1 MSAAF
6 GLLCTLN
13 TTTFLLGLA
22 APLPIILYPLAKRLQ
37 LNKDIKVKIIYSFFN
52 HSVDFSFGTV
62 IQYGVQLTDTPI
74 FAIFREVS
82 VN

>member
-37 LNKDIKVKIIYSFFN
+37 LNKDIKVKIIYRG
-52 HSVDFSFGTV
+52 VGLIRTV
-62 IQYGVQLTDTPI
+62 LIRTIGLIRTVFQKKNL
-74 FAIFREVS
+74 
-82 VN
+82 